1 MAVEYHVATFF
12 YDGATTNRWVRDVG
26 PRGRIRPQSVE
37 EFMGMVSDDE
47 TNAVVISVTDR
58 PDQQVQSRTTPD
70 PPLHQLQPSVFTSPP
85 NFLRLG

>member
-58 PDQQVQSRTTPD
+58 PDQQVQSRTTPAD
-70 PPLHQLQPSVFTSPP
+70 PLSISSNHPFSPLRQTF
-85 NFLRLG
+85 

>member
-58 PDQQVQSRTTPD
+58 PDQQVQSRTTTAHLSIGSNHPFS
-70 PPLHQLQPSVFTSPP
+70 PL
-85 NFLRLG
+85 R

>member
-37 EFMGMVSDDE
+37 EFMGIVSDDE
-47 TNAVVISVTDR
+47 TNAVVISITDR
-58 PDQQVQSRTTPD
+58 PDQQVQSRTTAAHLSISSNHPFS
-70 PPLHQLQPSVFTSPP
+70 PLRQTF
-85 NFLRLG
+85 

>member
-58 PDQQVQSRTTPD
+58 PDQQVQSRTTTDHLSISSNHPFS
-70 PPLHQLQPSVFTSPP
+70 PLRQTF
-85 NFLRLG
+85 

>member
-47 TNAVVISVTDR
+47 TNAVVISVTHR
-58 PDQQVQSRTTPD
+58 PDQQVQSRTTPAHLSISSNH
-70 PPLHQLQPSVFTSPP
+70 PFSPLRQTF
-85 NFLRLG
+85 

>member
-37 EFMGMVSDDE
+37 EFMGIVSDDE

-58 PDQQVQSRTTPD
+58 PDQQVQSRTTAAHLSISSNHPFS
-70 PPLHQLQPSVFTSPP
+70 PLRQTF
-85 NFLRLG
+85 

>member
-58 PDQQVQSRTTPD
+58 PDQQVQSRTTPAHLSSSSNH
-70 PPLHQLQPSVFTSPP
+70 PFSPLRQTF
-85 NFLRLG
+85 

>member
-37 EFMGMVSDDE
+37 EFMGIVSDDE

-58 PDQQVQSRTTPD
+58 PDQQVQSRTTAD
-70 PPLHQLQPSVFTSPP
+70 PLSISSNHPFSPLRQTF
-85 NFLRLG
+85 

>member
-1 MAVEYHVATFF
+1 MAVAYHVATFF

-58 PDQQVQSRTTPD
+58 PDQQVQSRTTTAHLSISSNHPFSS
-70 PPLHQLQPSVFTSPP
+70 LC
-85 NFLRLG
+85 

>member
-58 PDQQVQSRTTPD
+58 PDQQVQSRTTPAD
-70 PPLHQLQPSVFTSPP
+70 PLSISSNHPFSPL
-85 NFLRLG
+85 R

>member
-37 EFMGMVSDDE
+37 EFMGIVSDDE

-58 PDQQVQSRTTPD
+58 PDQQVQSRTTPTHLSISSNHLFS
-70 PPLHQLQPSVFTSPP
+70 PL
-85 NFLRLG
+85 R

>member
-12 YDGATTNRWVRDVG
+12 YDGATTNRWVRDGG

-37 EFMGMVSDDE
+37 EFMGIVSDDE

-58 PDQQVQSRTTPD
+58 PDQQVQSRTPAAHLSISSNH
-70 PPLHQLQPSVFTSPP
+70 PFSPLRQTF
-85 NFLRLG
+85 

>member
-12 YDGATTNRWVRDVG
+12 YDGAIRNRWVRDVG

-47 TNAVVISVTDR
+47 TNAEVISVSHR
-58 PDQQVQSRTTPD
+58 PDQQVQSRTPAD
-70 PPLHQLQPSVFTSPP
+70 YLSISSNHPFSPLRQTY
-85 NFLRLG
+85 

>member
-58 PDQQVQSRTTPD
+58 PDQQVQSRTTPTHISISSNH
-70 PPLHQLQPSVFTSPP
+70 PFSPLRQSF
-85 NFLRLG
+85 

>member
-37 EFMGMVSDDE
+37 EFMGIVSRSWA
-47 TNAVVISVTDR
+47 NAEVISVTDR
-58 PDQQVQSRTTPD
+58 PDQQVHVHNNGSAIPAVPTVDQ
-70 PPLHQLQPSVFTSPP
+70 
-85 NFLRLG
+85 LRLDHVGD

>member
-12 YDGATTNRWVRDVG
+12 YDGAIRNRWVRDVG

-37 EFMGMVSDDE
+37 EFMGIVSDDE

-58 PDQQVQSRTTPD
+58 PDQQVQSRTTTTHLSISSNHPFS
-70 PPLHQLQPSVFTSPP
+70 PL
-85 NFLRLG
+85 R